1 MRVGKTGME
10 SIVDSRRNE
19 SGQNENGV
27 IFDSKRN
34 ESGQNENGVIFDSR
48 QNESGQNGKLVGG
61 VDYTNLLPHIEA

>member
-34 ESGQNENGVIFDSR
+34 ESGQNGNGVNS
-48 QNESGQNGKLVGG
+48 
-61 VDYTNLLPHIEA
+61 